1 MYQVNDIIVYKRDVC
16 KIKQIKEKYYQDN
29 DYYVLV
35 PIQDE
40 SLKIEIPVHSPFIKE
55 LITKEEIQKLIQ
67 KIPHIP
73 IIDTDTKLIENE
85 YKSLLASMKYE
96 DLIRIIK
103 TTYLR
108 NKNRTD
114 NHKKIGDKDQYYF
127 LMAENYLYQE
137 FSIVLDM
144 SIDEVK
150 NYIIEQVI
158 LFST

>member
-40 SLKIEIPVHSPFIKE
+40 SLKIEIPVHSPFIKK

-67 KIPHIP
+67 KIPYIP

-137 FSIVLDM
+137 FAIVLDM

-150 NYIIEQVI
+150 NYIIEQVT